1 MSPSDLQLEYQA
13 EPMDDLLL
21 RTQKPFPKTESSVE
35 ALSNA
40 SQSPNQDIRY
50 LDQRLST
57 TQDDHEHIS
66 VQGLSTLQIV
76 ERSIETVKV
85 DVP

>member
-66 VQGLSTLQIV
+66 VQGLSTL
-76 ERSIETVKV
+76 
-85 DVP
+85 